1 MLKGGKGNEK
11 LLKLYQKTNNEVYLS
26 LYENGFA
33 FVGKALKEE
42 IKDIAYFEADIKL
55 IDTEV

>member
-11 LLKLYQKTNNEVYLS
+11 LLKLYQKTSNEVYLS

-42 IKDIAYFEADIKL
+42 IKDIAYFEADVKL